1 MISVGIDVS
10 KGSSTVCLLRPCG
23 EVVLSPFEVAHTQEK
38 LSELVN
44 IIRGYDEE
52 TKIVMEATGHYHL
65 PILFVLQ
72 EQGFFVS
79 VVNPMLMKKY
89 ASVSI
94 RKVKTDKMDALKI
107 AKFGLDYWMDLRA
120 YSFDEDVY
128 RELKFLSRQYFQLM
142 SIRIKYKVMLSS
154 LYDEIMPGISS
165 ILNTHSRDFTKDKVV
180 DFVMHFKHY
189 NNITKLSESTFV
201 TRYEKWAKKEGYHFN
216 ADKAKQLYNHAK
228 NSITT
233 LRAQMDSTQMIT
245 KQLSQ
250 GIKTVS
256 DSLKQILS
264 RMQVLAKSLPE
275 YDVIRAMP
283 GIGDNLAPRL
293 IAEIGDI
300 RRFHSAKA
308 LIAYAGIDTPPHQS
322 GQFTAANRKISK
334 RGSRYLRQVGFEMI
348 LCLKCTSPKADTAV
362 YDFIKKKEAQG
373 KAKKQAMIAGLN
385 KFLRIYY
392 ARVNEL
398 IS

>member
-10 KGSSTVCLLRPCG
+10 KGSSTVCLLKPCG
-23 EVVLSPFEVAHTQEK
+23 EVLLSPFEVKHTREN
-38 LSELVN
+38 LIELVRV
-44 IIRGYDEE
+44 IKGYNEE

-65 PILFVLQ
+65 PILFTLQ

-94 RKVKTDKMDALKI
+94 RKIKTDKMDALKI

-120 YSFDEDVY
+120 YSLEEDVY

-142 SIRIKYKVMLSS
+142 SIRIKYKVTLSS
-154 LYDEIMPGISS
+154 LYDEIMPGINT
-165 ILNTHSRDFTKDKVV
+165 ILCSHSRDFTKDKVV
-180 DFVMHFKHY
+180 DFVLYFKHY
-189 NNITKLSESTFV
+189 SNIIKLSQSAFLTK
-201 TRYEKWAKKEGYHFN
+201 YEKWAKKEGYHFN
-216 ADKAKQLYNHAK
+216 PDKAKQLYNHAQ

-233 LRAQMDSTQMIT
+233 LCAQMASTQMIT
-245 KQLSQ
+245 KELSQ
-250 GIKTVS
+250 GIKTVNN
-256 DSLKQILS
+256 SLNQILS
-264 RMQVLAKSLPE
+264 RMQELAKSLPE
-275 YDVIRAMP
+275 YEIIRAMP
-283 GIGDNLAPRL
+283 GVGDNLAPRL
-293 IAEIGDI
+293 IAEIGDV

-334 RGSRYLRQVGFEMI
+334 RGSGYLRKVGYEMI
-348 LCLKCTSPKADTAV
+348 LCLKCAVPKTDTAV

-392 ARVNEL
+392 ARVNEVT
-398 IS
+398 S